1 MNEAMDVLE
10 VVKIS
15 TLGIRLL
22 RFFVAERVRDR
33 ERTKIRRE
41 NRELKKIRLFRE
53 VQNDVV

>member
-41 NRELKKIRLFRE
+41 NRE
-53 VQNDVV
+53 